1 MVTGPGS
8 AYFTSETLEFLLDL
22 SANNTRD
29 WFREHKDEYEQL
41 VLQPALEF
49 IDAMVPVLAEI
60 SPHFRA
66 VAKRSGGS
74 LMRVYRDTRY
84 TRDKTPFKTNIGIH
98 FRHEQGRDIHSP
110 GYYVHVDPWS
120 VFISVGIW
128 RPDSVS
134 LGRIRESL
142 DEKPQEW
149 IAARDDPEFRS
160 LFRLTEPAL
169 KRAPRGYGMDHPLI
183 EDLRRKSF
191 NAVTDLSHEDALS
204 PEFPDLLGERFRAAD
219 PFMRF
224 LCGALDLPV

>member
-1 MVTGPGS
+1 MAREPVLPL
-8 AYFTSETLEFLLDL
+8 FTSETLNFLQALA
-22 SANNTRD
+22 ANNTRE
-29 WFREHKDEYEQL
+29 WFREHKAEYEQF
-41 VLQPALEF
+41 VFRPALEF
-49 IDAMVPVLAEI
+49 IEAMVPVLAEI

-110 GYYVHVDPWS
+110 GYYVHIDPWS
-120 VFISVGIW
+120 VFVSAGVW
-128 RPDSVS
+128 RPESGT
-134 LGRIRESL
+134 LGRIRECL
-142 DEKPQEW
+142 DEKPEEW
-149 IAARDDPEFRS
+149 IAARDDPGFRS

-169 KRAPRGYGMDHPLI
+169 RRAPRGYSMDHPLI

-204 PEFPDLLGERFRAAD
+204 PEFPDLLGARFRAAD